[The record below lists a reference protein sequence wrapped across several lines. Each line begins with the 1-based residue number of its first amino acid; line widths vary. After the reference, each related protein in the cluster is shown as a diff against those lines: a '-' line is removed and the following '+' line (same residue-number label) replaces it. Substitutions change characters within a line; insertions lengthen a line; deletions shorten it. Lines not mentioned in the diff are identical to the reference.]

1 LACGQGG
8 DLWSWVNLN
17 ASFVYG
23 TDIAGNGIR
32 DPNDGA
38 YRRYLNAVMK
48 YGGYDNVGKMVFTIG
63 SSAKNLATGE
73 AGASSEEANIMRAII
88 GKVAPDGP
96 VPPFVKNNA
105 MGKLRGGA
113 DCVAIMFAIHYFFE
127 NEMSLAGFMQNVSD
141 CLKIGGLFIGCCFDG
156 QRVFDALRGQEE
168 GGTLMGSDDKRY
180 SGTDLTNT
188 VDSLGMA
195 VDVKFLSIGTEQKEY
210 LVPFDLLRA
219 EMGKIGCD
227 LLTDAEC
234 KEMGLTAS
242 TELFDK
248 TYAAATKAG
257 EKFAMIPVVQQYSFF
272 NRWFIF
278 KRRRGTASAAEGE
291 EAAAEEAQ
299 AAVASA
305 PAPAAAVAV
314 AAKAE
319 VPVASVVKK
328 YTPTQ
333 LLQFYSTAPD
343 LSDAKLAQL
352 ELGAEFRDA
361 ARFLAP
367 STISPI
373 KDEELE
379 YPSTEHYMA
388 AMKYKLASDRPELA
402 AQFAMGG
409 GIHQK
414 YLAALAKAGAN
425 VKKLAKAE
433 SDELAKPLEG
443 VTFNEGLWLTLKDT
457 ELRKALAYRLAHDA
471 RFFAIVDAARRKKLY
486 LLFYTGP
493 GVGSDLGGKRTNA
506 GTIEG
511 QNKVGKMIMELAKF
525 T

>member
-1 LACGQGG
+1 MAP
-8 DLWSWVNLN
+8 
-17 ASFVYG
+17 A
-23 TDIAGNGIR
+23 A
-32 DPNDGA
+32 PA
-38 YRRYLNAVMK
+38 
-48 YGGYDNVGKMVFTIG
+48 
-63 SSAKNLATGE
+63 AKPE
-73 AGASSEEANIMRAII
+73 A
-88 GKVAPDGP
+88 P
-96 VPPFVKNNA
+96 
-105 MGKLRGGA
+105 
-113 DCVAIMFAIHYFFE
+113 
-127 NEMSLAGFMQNVSD
+127 
-141 CLKIGGLFIGCCFDG
+141 
-156 QRVFDALRGQEE
+156 
-168 GGTLMGSDDKRY
+168 
-180 SGTDLTNT
+180 
-188 VDSLGMA
+188 
-195 VDVKFLSIGTEQKEY
+195 
-210 LVPFDLLRA
+210 
-219 EMGKIGCD
+219 
-227 LLTDAEC
+227 
-234 KEMGLTAS
+234 
-242 TELFDK
+242 
-248 TYAAATKAG
+248 
-257 EKFAMIPVVQQYSFF
+257 
-272 NRWFIF
+272 
-278 KRRRGTASAAEGE
+278 
-291 EAAAEEAQ
+291 
-299 AAVASA
+299 AAVASLA
-305 PAPAAAVAV
+305 
-314 AAKAE
+314 
-319 VPVASVVKK
+319 KK

-333 LLQFYSTAPD
+333 LLQFYSAAPD

-373 KDEELE
+373 KDEDLE

-443 VTFNEGLWLTLKDT
+443 VAFNEGLWLTLKDT

>member
-1 LACGQGG
+1 
-8 DLWSWVNLN
+8 
-17 ASFVYG
+17 
-23 TDIAGNGIR
+23 
-32 DPNDGA
+32 
-38 YRRYLNAVMK
+38 
-48 YGGYDNVGKMVFTIG
+48 
-63 SSAKNLATGE
+63 
-73 AGASSEEANIMRAII
+73 
-88 GKVAPDGP
+88 
-96 VPPFVKNNA
+96 
-105 MGKLRGGA
+105 
-113 DCVAIMFAIHYFFE
+113 
-127 NEMSLAGFMQNVSD
+127 MSLAGFMQNVSD

-168 GGTLMGSDDKRY
+168 GGTLMGSDDKGEEVWRITKRY
-180 SGTDLTNT
+180 SETDLTNT

-195 VDVKFLSIGTEQKEY
+195 IDVKFLSIGTEQKEY
-210 LVPFDLLRA
+210 LVPFELLRG
-219 EMGKIGCD
+219 EMSKIGCD

-234 KEMGLTAS
+234 KEMGLAAS

-278 KRRRGTASAAEGE
+278 KRRRS
-291 EAAAEEAQ
+291 AAAEEE
-299 AAVASA
+299 VVEEEVSA
-305 PAPAAAVAV
+305 PAPAAAPAAAV
-314 AAKAE
+314 APAAPAVAKAE
-319 VPVASVVKK
+319 AAAAASVAKK

-333 LLQFYSTAPD
+333 LLQFYSAAPD

-352 ELGAEFRDA
+352 ELGPEYKDA

-373 KDEELE
+373 KDGELE

-414 YLAALAKAGAN
+414 YLAALAKPGAN

-443 VTFNEGLWLTLKDT
+443 VAFNEGLWLTLKDT

-471 RFFAIVDAARRKKLY
+471 RFFAIVEAARRKKLY

>member
-1 LACGQGG
+1 
-8 DLWSWVNLN
+8 
-17 ASFVYG
+17 
-23 TDIAGNGIR
+23 
-32 DPNDGA
+32 
-38 YRRYLNAVMK
+38 
-48 YGGYDNVGKMVFTIG
+48 
-63 SSAKNLATGE
+63 
-73 AGASSEEANIMRAII
+73 
-88 GKVAPDGP
+88 
-96 VPPFVKNNA
+96 
-105 MGKLRGGA
+105 
-113 DCVAIMFAIHYFFE
+113 
-127 NEMSLAGFMQNVSD
+127 
-141 CLKIGGLFIGCCFDG
+141 
-156 QRVFDALRGQEE
+156 
-168 GGTLMGSDDKRY
+168 
-180 SGTDLTNT
+180 
-188 VDSLGMA
+188 MA

-234 KEMGLTAS
+234 KEMGLAAS

-278 KRRRGTASAAEGE
+278 KRRRGGLNSE
-291 EAAAEEAQ
+291 AAEEEAK
-299 AAVASA
+299 A
-305 PAPAAAVAV
+305 PAEPMAPAAAVA
-314 AAKAE
+314 APAPA
-319 VPVASVVKK
+319 VASLAKK

-333 LLQFYSTAPD
+333 LLQFYAAAPD

-352 ELGAEFRDA
+352 ELGPEFKDA

-367 STISPI
+367 SIISPI
-373 KDEELE
+373 KDEDLE

-414 YLAALAKAGAN
+414 YLAALAKPGAN

-443 VTFNEGLWLTLKDT
+443 VAFNEGLWLLYGSRGWVGFG
-457 ELRKALAYRLAHDA
+457 RKAHKCRH
-471 RFFAIVDAARRKKLY
+471 
-486 LLFYTGP
+486 
-493 GVGSDLGGKRTNA
+493 N
-506 GTIEG
+506 
-511 QNKVGKMIMELAKF
+511 
-525 T
+525 

>member
-1 LACGQGG
+1 
-8 DLWSWVNLN
+8 
-17 ASFVYG
+17 
-23 TDIAGNGIR
+23 
-32 DPNDGA
+32 
-38 YRRYLNAVMK
+38 
-48 YGGYDNVGKMVFTIG
+48 
-63 SSAKNLATGE
+63 
-73 AGASSEEANIMRAII
+73 
-88 GKVAPDGP
+88 
-96 VPPFVKNNA
+96 
-105 MGKLRGGA
+105 
-113 DCVAIMFAIHYFFE
+113 
-127 NEMSLAGFMQNVSD
+127 MS
-141 CLKIGGLFIGCCFDG
+141 
-156 QRVFDALRGQEE
+156 
-168 GGTLMGSDDKRY
+168 
-180 SGTDLTNT
+180 
-188 VDSLGMA
+188 
-195 VDVKFLSIGTEQKEY
+195 
-210 LVPFDLLRA
+210 
-219 EMGKIGCD
+219 KIGCD

-278 KRRRGTASAAEGE
+278 KRRRGGS
-291 EAAAEEAQ
+291 AAAEEEVLEEEV
-299 AAVASA
+299 AAA
-305 PAPAAAVAV
+305 APAAAPAAPAGAVAV
-314 AAKAE
+314 GA
-319 VPVASVVKK
+319 KK

-333 LLQFYSTAPD
+333 LFQFYSAAPD

-352 ELGAEFRDA
+352 ELGPDYKDA

-379 YPSTEHYMA
+379 YPSTDHYMA

-414 YLAALAKAGAN
+414 YLAALAKPGAN

-443 VTFNEGLWLTLKDT
+443 VAFNEGLWLTMKDT

-471 RFFAIVDAARRKKLY
+471 RFFAIVEAARRKKLY

>member
-1 LACGQGG
+1 
-8 DLWSWVNLN
+8 
-17 ASFVYG
+17 
-23 TDIAGNGIR
+23 
-32 DPNDGA
+32 
-38 YRRYLNAVMK
+38 
-48 YGGYDNVGKMVFTIG
+48 
-63 SSAKNLATGE
+63 
-73 AGASSEEANIMRAII
+73 
-88 GKVAPDGP
+88 
-96 VPPFVKNNA
+96 
-105 MGKLRGGA
+105 
-113 DCVAIMFAIHYFFE
+113 
-127 NEMSLAGFMQNVSD
+127 
-141 CLKIGGLFIGCCFDG
+141 
-156 QRVFDALRGQEE
+156 
-168 GGTLMGSDDKRY
+168 
-180 SGTDLTNT
+180 
-188 VDSLGMA
+188 
-195 VDVKFLSIGTEQKEY
+195 VKFLSIGTEQKEY

-234 KEMGLTAS
+234 KEMGLAAS

-257 EKFAMIPVVQQYSFF
+257 EKFAMVPVVQQYSFF

-278 KRRRGTASAAEGE
+278 KRRRGTAAAEGE
-291 EAAAEEAQ
+291 VAAE
-299 AAVASA
+299 AVEEV
-305 PAPAAAVAV
+305 APAAAVAPAAPAAAV

-319 VPVASVVKK
+319 APAAVAVGAKK

-333 LLQFYSTAPD
+333 LLQFYSAAPD

-373 KDEELE
+373 KDDDLE
-379 YPSTEHYMA
+379 YPSTDHYMA

-414 YLAALAKAGAN
+414 YLAALAKPGAN

-443 VTFNEGLWLTLKDT
+443 VAFNEGLWLTLKDN

-525 T
+525 S